1 MSAQVTTNLTKLER
15 QIHAFEGNY
24 LGDTHRYGNISNGYE
39 EYRGLSEDNA
49 EGEQTRRKRKFK
61 ENDRLFSK
69 SSVTSREAVEGTQE
83 VRGVGFVSDVK
94 EESEMKDKLSNKER
108 KKIKPKA

>member
-1 MSAQVTTNLTKLER
+1 MTTNLTKLER

-39 EYRGLSEDNA
+39 DYRGLSEDNV

-69 SSVTSREAVEGTQE
+69 SSVTSKEAVEGTQGLT
-83 VRGVGFVSDVK
+83 GVGSDAK
-94 EESEMKDKLSNKER
+94 EESKINDKLSNKER

>member
-1 MSAQVTTNLTKLER
+1 MTTNLTKLER

-24 LGDTHRYGNISNGYE
+24 LEDTHCYGNISKGYE
-39 EYRGLSEDNA
+39 KYRGLSDDYV

-61 ENDRLFSK
+61 ENDRIFSK
-69 SSVTSREAVEGTQE
+69 SSLTSREAVEGIQE
-83 VRGVGFVSDVK
+83 VSSVGSLLNMK
-94 EESEMKDKLSNKER
+94 KESEIKVELDNKER

>member
-1 MSAQVTTNLTKLER
+1 MTTNLTKLER

-24 LGDTHRYGNISNGYE
+24 LEDTHHYGNISNGYE
-39 EYRGLSEDNA
+39 EYRGLSEDNV
-49 EGEQTRRKRKFK
+49 EGDQTRRKRRLK

-69 SSVTSREAVEGTQE
+69 SSLTSREAVEGTQK
-83 VRGVGFVSDVK
+83 VRVTGSVSDVK
-94 EESEMKDKLSNKER
+94 EESEIKVKVANKER

>member
-1 MSAQVTTNLTKLER
+1 MTINLTKLER

-39 EYRGLSEDNA
+39 DYRGLSEDNV

-69 SSVTSREAVEGTQE
+69 SSVTSKEAVEGTQGLT
-83 VRGVGFVSDVK
+83 GVGSDAK
-94 EESEMKDKLSNKER
+94 EESKINDKLSNKER